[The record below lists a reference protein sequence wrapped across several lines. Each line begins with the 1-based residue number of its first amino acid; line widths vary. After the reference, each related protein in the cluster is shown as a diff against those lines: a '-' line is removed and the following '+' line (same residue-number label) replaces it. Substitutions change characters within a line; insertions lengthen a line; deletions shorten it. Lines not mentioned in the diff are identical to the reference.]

1 VWFMEW
7 LEREWSARGEV
18 RAGDSEAA
26 PLRESVGA

>member
-1 VWFMEW
+1 MEW
-7 LEREWSARGEV
+7 LEREWSARGEA